1 VRVQG
6 RRFGLFGSGC
16 GCRVGGLVGLAGGCQ
31 VRVRGRRFG
40 GFGCVSFGCR
50 CRVGGLVGL
59 AAASVLG
66 AGAG

>member
-1 VRVQG
+1 
-6 RRFGLFGSGC
+6 
-16 GCRVGGLVGLAGGCQ
+16 VGLAGGCQ